1 MKKLLVAISM
11 FFAALVVRSQ
21 DIHFSQFFNAPA
33 NYNPALTGQFD
44 GDYRFIG
51 NQRTQ
56 WRAVTEPYSTIGGSV
71 DANSFLENENL
82 GTGLSIYRDR
92 AGDSRLTLLH
102 VNLAGSYRFALSGEG
117 ESLSLG
123 GQVGITHHNIDY
135 SQLEYNSQYNGFFY
149 DPGQPSG
156 EAFSRD
162 SRTYLN
168 FNIGAAYFKKFDE
181 RNSLEGGMSVFNLN
195 SPNQSFFNA
204 TGVNLD
210 PRLVFHGKGQIE
222 IDDEWDILPSAIFQ
236 SQGKFTEFV
245 FGGAAKYILE
255 NEAGLNRAVYGGLYY
270 RTRDAG
276 YIMAAMDYDAW
287 HVGISY
293 DINLSDLRT
302 ASNGRGGFEIA
313 VIYILQQFKPEEYNY
328 RVCPDYL

>member
-1 MKKLLVAISM
+1 MKWLLLTISL
-11 FFAALVVRSQ
+11 FVLCSFGRGQ

-56 WRAVTEPYSTIGGSV
+56 WRSVTEPYSTIGGAV
-71 DANSFLENENL
+71 DAHDFMGRENL

-102 VNLAGSYRFALSGEG
+102 VNLAGSYRFALSGKDEA
-117 ESLSLG
+117 LSFGAQL
-123 GQVGITHHNIDY
+123 GITHHNIDY
-135 SQLEYNSQYNGFFY
+135 SQLEYDSQYNGFFY
-149 DPGQPSG
+149 DPSLPSG
-156 EAFSRD
+156 ESFARD

-168 FNIGAAYFKKFDE
+168 LHLGGAYFKKFTE
-181 RNSLEGGMSVFNLN
+181 RNSLEAGISLYNLN
-195 SPNQSFFNA
+195 APNQSFFNA

-210 PRLVFHGKGQIE
+210 PRLAIHGRGNIQV
-222 IDDEWDILPSAIFQ
+222 DENWDVLPSLLVQ
-236 SQGKFTEFV
+236 SQGKFSEV
-245 FGGAAKYILE
+245 VVGGAGKYIIE
-255 NEAGLNRAVYGGLYY
+255 NGAGLNRAVYGGLYY
-270 RTRDAG
+270 RARDAG
-276 YIMAAMDYDAW
+276 YVMAAMDYDAW

-302 ASNGRGGFEIA
+302 ASRGRGGFEIA
-313 VIYILQQFKPEEYNY
+313 VIYIFKAFEPEKFNY